1 MKQISLE
8 LEEQQLEE
16 LKLYSKADQKDY
28 SEVIRDLINQYI
40 EEKRKDSW
48 NRYQIFMDNVEYV
61 SPEEEKE
68 IMEELSSLSDDELKI
83 VETEVDDILLA
94 GKRKDVYKQY
104 NKRK

>member
-94 GKRKDVYKQY
+94 GKRGDVYK
-104 NKRK
+104 